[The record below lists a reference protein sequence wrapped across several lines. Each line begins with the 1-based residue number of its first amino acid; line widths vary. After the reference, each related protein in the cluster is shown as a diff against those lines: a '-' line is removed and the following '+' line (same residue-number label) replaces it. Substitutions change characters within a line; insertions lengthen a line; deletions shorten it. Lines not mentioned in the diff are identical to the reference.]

1 MIAPP
6 MMAMIIPDEASLVS
20 SRTTEQPIPKIVGN
34 MSDMQRG
41 LIPDDAEMVGALAAD
56 ISYSNAKL
64 FSGFT

>member
-1 MIAPP
+1 
-6 MMAMIIPDEASLVS
+6 
-20 SRTTEQPIPKIVGN
+20 